1 MSWNFALIL
10 FVLLVLTGI
19 IWDSIWPYCGAAAS
33 VGPKRRWRSTTRP

>member
-19 IWDSIWPYCGAAAS
+19 IWGLDLALSLIHI
-33 VGPKRRWRSTTRP
+33 